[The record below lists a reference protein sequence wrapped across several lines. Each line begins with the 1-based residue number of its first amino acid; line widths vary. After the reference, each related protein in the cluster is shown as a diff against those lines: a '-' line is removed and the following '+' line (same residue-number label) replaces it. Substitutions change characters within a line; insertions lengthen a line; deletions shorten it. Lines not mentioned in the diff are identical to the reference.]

1 MPVVGNRH
9 FAYTPEGEAAAKK
22 YGKRVGKPV
31 RKGYRTG
38 GETKKYYKGDLDPAY
53 TWKPGKPKG
62 KKKGGS

>member
-22 YGKRVGKPV
+22 YGKSVGKPV
-31 RKGYRTG
+31 RKGYRHG
-38 GETKKYYKGDLDPAY
+38 GETKKYFKGDLDPAY

-62 KKKGGS
+62 KKKK

>member
-9 FAYTPEGEAAAKK
+9 FAYTPEGEKAAKK

-38 GETKKYYKGDLDPAY
+38 GEIKKYYKGDLAPAY
-53 TWKPGKPKG
+53 TWKPGK
-62 KKKGGS
+62 KK